1 MRGIIHRKKKQA
13 LVNEKLSSESSQPE
27 TYDELL
33 PKLSPTMRKMCLSRK
48 TQEEK
53 SKKDEWF
60 SSLQYLNASINDL
73 PISESF
79 LDNGSEFDGFNLAT
93 GEALGWKVDKL
104 SKFAVKGNSDYISE
118 ALGWY
123 TNVVV
128 IVKDMK
134 GNPIITIVGNYACV
148 DNGKPKPMLWLDTT
162 GIRKVKG
169 ISDPTKNQFRIED
182 HGKTY
187 IIPTFS
193 KAPVVKD
200 PPKEEQESSSQV
212 STNSSNLSSKEDLKK
227 SVK

>member
-13 LVNEKLSSESSQPE
+13 LVNEKLSLESSQPE

-93 GEALGWKVDKL
+93 GEALGWKVDKP
-104 SKFAVKGNSDYISE
+104 SKFAVKGNSDHISE

-123 TNVVV
+123 TNVAVTLN
-128 IVKDMK
+128 DMK

-148 DNGKPKPMLWLDTT
+148 DNGEPNPMLWLGTT

-169 ISDPTKNQFRIED
+169 ISDLTKNQFRIED
-182 HGKTY
+182 HEKTY

-200 PPKEEQESSSQV
+200 PPKERPHDSSPTS
-212 STNSSNLSSKEDLKK
+212 EDSLKK
-227 SVK
+227 SV

>member
-1 MRGIIHRKKKQA
+1 MVLCIRKKKQA

-33 PKLSPTMRKMCLSRK
+33 PKLSLTMRKMCLSRK

-53 SKKDEWF
+53 SKKDQWF

-79 LDNGSEFDGFNLAT
+79 LDNRSEFDGFNLAT
-93 GEALGWKVDKL
+93 GEVFGWKVDKP
-104 SKFAVKGNSDYISE
+104 SKFTVKGNSDHISE

-123 TNVVV
+123 TNVAVTLN
-128 IVKDMK
+128 DMK

-148 DNGKPKPMLWLDTT
+148 DNGEPNPMLWLGTT

-169 ISDPTKNQFRIED
+169 ISDLTKNQFRIED

-200 PPKEEQESSSQV
+200 SAKERPYDSSL
-212 STNSSNLSSKEDLKK
+212 TNEDSLKK
-227 SVK
+227 SV

>member
-13 LVNEKLSSESSQPE
+13 LVNEKLSLESSQPE
-27 TYDELL
+27 TYDQLL
-33 PKLSPTMRKMCLSRK
+33 PKLSPVMRKMCLSRK
-48 TQEEK
+48 AQEEK

-93 GEALGWKVDKL
+93 IEALGWKVDKP
-104 SKFAVKGNSDYISE
+104 SKFA
-118 ALGWY
+118 
-123 TNVVV
+123 
-128 IVKDMK
+128 
-134 GNPIITIVGNYACV
+134 
-148 DNGKPKPMLWLDTT
+148 
-162 GIRKVKG
+162 VKG

-193 KAPVVKD
+193 KAPIVKD

-212 STNSSNLSSKEDLKK
+212 STNSFNLSSKEDLKK
-227 SVK
+227 SVKSLKSAS